1 MRKSGW
7 IAIGAVVG
15 VSVGTAVL
23 WGAGDGNPP
32 HLTQIEEVI
41 MYGVDADTHELLRYE
56 FSTDAYIPIG
66 VVKDQ
71 NDNPVTDIEALALIP
86 HGMNKGLYG
95 AANYYATQPTKLVKI
110 SGLDAKGM
118 VFAANVGFDKVEGL
132 VAVQD
137 PDTLEWSLLAV
148 AKEPERSLIA
158 IDPATGVG
166 SLIMETD
173 NRYGGLAMDPDGTIY
188 GVSRDPGSQLWTID
202 PVNEVE
208 ELVGEIAGYTKVEAL
223 EYAFGDG
230 DPRIKIPLVGHDVV
244 PDSWTMDGVLFGFA
258 DDQDALLITN
268 ASTGEV
274 VQWECSFQTIDCE
287 GLVFTTETSDPWGP
301 IVNTAGD

>member
-1 MRKSGW
+1 MKKSHW
-7 IAIGAVVG
+7 IVLGSVVC

-86 HGMNKGLYG
+86 QGQHKGLYG
-95 AANYYATQPTKLVKI
+95 AANYYETRPTKLVKI
-110 SGLDAKGM
+110 SGLDAKGT

-132 VAVQD
+132 VGVQD

-148 AKEPERSLIA
+148 AKEPDKSLIA

-166 SLIMETD
+166 TLIMETD
-173 NRYGGLAMDPDGTIY
+173 NRYKGLALDPNGTIY
-188 GVSRDPGSQLWTID
+188 GVSDDPRRLWTID
-202 PVNEVE
+202 PVDEVE
-208 ELVGEIAGYTKVEAL
+208 ELVGDIDGFTKIEAL

-258 DDQDALLITN
+258 DDQDALLIMN
-268 ASTGEV
+268 AGTGEV

-287 GLVFTTETSDPWGP
+287 GLVFTTEMRDPWGP
-301 IVNTAGD
+301 IVNTVGD